1 MVGQYG
7 DISFVFNK
15 PSLVARLYVIN
26 IYLQHPSLVF
36 FRQYCRSWHNSPF
49 FRSLCHQ
56 QCYYLILRFHSV
68 TSYIMT

>member
-26 IYLQHPSLVF
+26 IYLQYLYLV
-36 FRQYCRSWHNSPF
+36 
-49 FRSLCHQ
+49 
-56 QCYYLILRFHSV
+56 I
-68 TSYIMT
+68 I